1 MFPSNLNYSFANVPE
16 CEIPRSS
23 FLRKQTYKT
32 TFDSGYLVPFYFD
45 EVLPGDTFNF
55 KATLF
60 ARLAT
65 PLTPIMDNLY
75 LDTFYF
81 YVPLRIIW
89 SNFKKFMGEK
99 TNPSDSTSYLC
110 PVVTAPASG
119 GFAVGSLYDY
129 LGLPTGVGGI
139 TPTNFFG
146 RAYNL
151 IYNEWFRDQN
161 LQNSATVDYGDGPDD
176 PTLYILR
183 RRGKRHDYFTSCLPW
198 PQKGAGVALPLGT
211 EAAVVT
217 NGLQPNIN
225 GTNGTNRGLI
235 ASNSYGVMYDGSPL
249 GVAGISWG
257 NQTGMKA
264 DLSTATAATIN
275 QLRQAFQIQ
284 KMFEKDAR
292 GGTRY
297 IERMKVHFGVTS
309 PDARVQRPEFLGG
322 NSTPVMINPVV
333 QQSGT
338 ASGTTPQGTLAGYG
352 SVTSHRE
359 GFTKSFTEHGVIIGI
374 ISVRAD
380 LTYQQG
386 MHRMYTRRNP
396 EEFYWPSLAHLGEQ
410 PVYNREIYCQGT
422 SVDSSV
428 FGYQE
433 RWAEYRYAQSYIT
446 GKFRSTYSAPLDYW
460 HLSQEFGSLPTLN
473 STFIEENPPI
483 ARVVA
488 VPSEP
493 QFLFDSFIECNAVR
507 PMPVYSVPGYID
519 HF

>member
-1 MFPSNLNYSFANVPE
+1 MLPSNLNYSFANVPE

-23 FLRKQTYKT
+23 FLRKHTYKT

-119 GFAVGSLYDY
+119 GFTVGSLYDY
-129 LGLPTGVGGI
+129 FGLPTGVGGI
-139 TPTNFFG
+139 TPTNFLG

-161 LQNSATVDYGDGPDD
+161 LQNSATVDLGDGPDD
-176 PTLYILR
+176 PSLYILR

-211 EAAVVT
+211 EAPVVT
-217 NGLQPNIN
+217 NGLQPTIN
-225 GTNGTNRGLI
+225 GGGGTNRGLSTSPSI
-235 ASNSYGVMYDGSPL
+235 GVSYEGSSVL
-249 GVAGISWG
+249 GGALTFG
-257 NQTGMKA
+257 NQSGLKA
-264 DLSTATAATIN
+264 DLSTASSATIN
-275 QLRQAFQIQ
+275 QLRQAFQLQ

-374 ISVRAD
+374 MSVRAD

-386 MHRMYTRRNP
+386 MHRMHSRRHP

-422 SVDSSV
+422 PADSAV

-446 GKFRSTYSAPLDYW
+446 GKFRSTYATPLDYW

-473 STFIEENPPI
+473 TTFIEENPPI
-483 ARVVA
+483 SRVVA

-493 QFLFDSFIECNAVR
+493 QFLFDSFIECNTVR